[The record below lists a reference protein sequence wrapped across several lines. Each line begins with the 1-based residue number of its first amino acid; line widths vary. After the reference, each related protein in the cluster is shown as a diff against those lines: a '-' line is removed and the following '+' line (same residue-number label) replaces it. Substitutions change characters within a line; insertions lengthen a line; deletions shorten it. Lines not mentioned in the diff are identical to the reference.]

1 MQQDPEARE
10 VKQVVLRYL
19 TEIYQNWVNM
29 FEVDAPAR
37 VMRFTKSHAPCKFKI
52 TLR

>member
-29 FEVDAPAR
+29 LRLTRP
-37 VMRFTKSHAPCKFKI
+37 HA
-52 TLR
+52 